1 MIITLKDF
9 SVGKAT
15 THRIVEMLV
24 HLLGDWNPHRYW
36 IPGTQWQNLSSKL
49 SKDVEGTSTKD
60 CMQLISTW
68 KDNKNH
74 KKTLGM
80 QSKTSVICDITPI
93 SSNYQRNKAKQAGK
107 DAATLEIL
115 CNDYRAIK
123 PYNHQG
129 KSYANSLKKYNKI
142 TVISCNFTSKL
153 THRRTESKSKK
164 KMWTPMLFSS
174 IIHSS

>member
-1 MIITLKDF
+1 MKRQQK
-9 SVGKAT
+9 S
-15 THRIVEMLV
+15 
-24 HLLGDWNPHRYW
+24 
-36 IPGTQWQNLSSKL
+36 
-49 SKDVEGTSTKD
+49 
-60 CMQLISTW
+60 
-68 KDNKNH
+68 H

-129 KSYANSLKKYNKI
+129 KSYANSLKNK
-142 TVISCNFTSKL
+142 TKL
-153 THRRTESKSKK
+153 
-164 KMWTPMLFSS
+164 L
-174 IIHSS
+174 